1 MRSVRR
7 QGDGRTHAWTHA
19 SALGAAMSV
28 MRSAV
33 AHTPGEV
40 MCSLRGASSSVAGK
54 STATVL
60 TLASVVSRRSAE
72 AIGELI
78 RSRRCAPP
86 KWEVGRGEGR
96 SGKIRGEP
104 AVEFAS
110 TRRAQSRQWPSL
122 PARCD
127 SNSQVSESRSSGA
140 IRLERA
146 VRPGG
151 AAGNST
157 SLEVGR

>member
-72 AIGELI
+72 AIGESSGAARLRI
-78 RSRRCAPP
+78 GGFGEVRIGARSG
-86 KWEVGRGEGR
+86 VGGVGSDGVTVCIVLTGRFPSLDPLGR
-96 SGKIRGEP
+96 SGRRG
-104 AVEFAS
+104 
-110 TRRAQSRQWPSL
+110 RRREVGKSHH
-122 PARCD
+122 
-127 SNSQVSESRSSGA
+127 V
-140 IRLERA
+140 
-146 VRPGG
+146 
-151 AAGNST
+151 GNSCW
-157 SLEVGR
+157 SAVG